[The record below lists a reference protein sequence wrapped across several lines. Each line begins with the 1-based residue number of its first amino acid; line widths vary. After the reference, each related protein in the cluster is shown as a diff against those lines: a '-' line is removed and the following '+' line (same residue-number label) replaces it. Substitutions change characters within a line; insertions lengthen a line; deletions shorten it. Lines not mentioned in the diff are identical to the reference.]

1 MSPTTNPRAVRGLA
15 VTAAVLA
22 ATTALTSCGV
32 VRDLRGEREAPETEN
47 VTETVDE
54 PRDEEVDADFPYT
67 REGPIFL
74 DTGQDVETTFSITG
88 LERTDDYMVLH
99 YESTIRASL
108 RGNNTILG
116 LPPILIDPVSG
127 VTAGPLQDGDDV
139 PYGSVP
145 PRSDDLFP
153 VETDATNVHRLY
165 FPRFPDDVTELTY
178 VGSGLGAMT
187 GLPIQDVDEE
197 RPDPENPNGAD
208 MGDEAGDPSPQAGD
222 IVEFENRR
230 PDGDQVEF
238 IGGLE
243 SFVDSE
249 TTSTTRDGDT
259 ETVALKAD
267 VMFEFDEAELT
278 EEAEGVVREAAA
290 SVSNNIDPD
299 RREITVIGHTDGKG
313 TDDYNESLS
322 EERAETVRDV
332 LEEELGDEHTFGLE
346 GRGAEEPVAE
356 EGGSDDEEARAR
368 NRRVEFE
375 YPVDPADT
383 DGQSAERDE
392 DVLGSSDRNVFP
404 PADFVE
410 EADAEVV
417 ATETYEDVQLDVHP
431 LVRDGAYVIS
441 TVSLTNTSDD
451 PLTPDLTGD
460 DGVLPGAP
468 ADFTDGTLGGFQLLE
483 PDSDLARYIT
493 CFQFG
498 EDNTGPF
505 ADEVHEMQPGNSY
518 QLIAVFS
525 APPAEA
531 DEMTLRAGPFGEIE
545 NVPFSN

>member
-1 MSPTTNPRAVRGLA
+1 MSPEDPRTARPLVVA
-15 VTAAVLA
+15 AAVLA
-22 ATTALTSCGV
+22 AATALTSCGV
-32 VRDLRGEREAPETEN
+32 VRDLTGDRERPDAEN
-47 VTETVDE
+47 AAETVEE
-54 PRDEEVDADFPYT
+54 PREEEVEADFPYT

-74 DTGQDVETTFSITG
+74 DTGQDVPTTFSITG
-88 LERTDDYMVLH
+88 LERTEEHMVLH
-99 YESTIRASL
+99 YETTIRAPL
-108 RGNNTILG
+108 TGNNTTLG
-116 LPPILIDPVSG
+116 LPPILVDPVSG
-127 VTAGPLQDGDDV
+127 ATAGPLLDGSDV

-145 PRSDDLFP
+145 PRTDDMFP
-153 VETDATNVHRLY
+153 VETDATNVQRLY
-165 FPRFPDDVTELTY
+165 FPRFADDVTELTY

-187 GLPIQDVDEE
+187 GIPVQDVDEE
-197 RPDPENPNGAD
+197 QPDPEDPNGAE
-208 MGDEAGDPSPQAGD
+208 MTGSPGDPVPEAGD
-222 IVEFENRR
+222 VLEFDNRR
-230 PDGDQVEF
+230 PDGEQVEF
-238 IGGLE
+238 TGGLE

-249 TTSTTRDGDT
+249 TTSTTRDGDK

-278 EEAEGVVREAAA
+278 DEAEEIVREAAS
-290 SVSNNIDPD
+290 SVANNIDPEQ
-299 RREITVIGHTDGKG
+299 REITVIGHTDGKG
-313 TDDYNESLS
+313 TDDYNETLS

-332 LEEELGDEHTFGLE
+332 LEEELGDDHDFELE
-346 GRGAEEPVAE
+346 GRGADEPVAE

-375 YPVDPADT
+375 YPVDTADI

-392 DVLGSSDRNVFP
+392 GVLGSSDRNVFP

-417 ATETYEDVQLDVHP
+417 ATETYEDIELEVHP
-431 LVRDGAYVIS
+431 LVRDGGYVIS

-451 PLTPDLTGD
+451 PVTPDLTGD

-493 CFQFG
+493 YFQFG
-498 EDNTGPF
+498 EDDMGPF
-505 ADEVHEMQPGNSY
+505 ADEVHEMQPGNTY

-525 APPAEA
+525 APPAEVT
-531 DEMTLRAGPFGEIE
+531 DMTLRAGPFGEIE
-545 NVPFSN
+545 GVPFNN